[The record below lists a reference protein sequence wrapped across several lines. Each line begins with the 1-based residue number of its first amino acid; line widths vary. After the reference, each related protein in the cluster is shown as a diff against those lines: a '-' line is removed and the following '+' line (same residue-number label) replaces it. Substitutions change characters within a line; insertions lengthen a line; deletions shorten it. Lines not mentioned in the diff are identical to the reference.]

1 MHWCLCAEN
10 EFTTHQ
16 ARKSLRLCLA
26 GLRIRCF
33 DPIAKA
39 SELPDHSCRAL
50 LLRLLGDSWA
60 PFFVTNSLVQ
70 DQPDQSTVSMGNGPD
85 GLIMSQARDRAV
97 IDKFEDA
104 SFGPGCGVGRLIENA
119 PHVAVAL
126 RRAVAVVH
134 SRAFVVAGAGAH
146 PRGETF
152 LGRKGRCGGADSAM
166 ICCAESTPRP
176 GTSAS
181 R

>member
-1 MHWCLCAEN
+1 MVVKQP
-10 EFTTHQ
+10 Q

-33 DPIAKA
+33 DPIAKS

-70 DQPDQSTVSMGNGPD
+70 DQPDQSTLSMGNGPD

-97 IDKFEDA
+97 IDNVEDA
-104 SFGPGCGVGRLIENA
+104 SFCLRCGVGRLAENT
-119 PHVAVAL
+119 PHLAVAL
-126 RRAVAVVH
+126 RRPVAVVH
-134 SRAFVVAGAGAH
+134 ACAFFVAGAGAH
-146 PRGETF
+146 P
-152 LGRKGRCGGADSAM
+152 
-166 ICCAESTPRP
+166 
-176 GTSAS
+176 
-181 R
+181 